1 MSYMNIC
8 MNIEDSEIIIVLVDD
23 TDFQT
28 NELNTKEKMNLIL
41 EIRTKLYKV
50 IREKEQ
56 KEKIGVFTVV
66 LENRRK
72 EIKEIEII
80 IIMNNILIQQ
90 CNMNE
95 SAYVLYYYY
104 TRIDNYQK

>member
-41 EIRTKLYKV
+41 EIRTKLYKA

-56 KEKIGVFTVV
+56 KEK
-66 LENRRK
+66 NRSFHSSIR
-72 EIKEIEII
+72 E
-80 IIMNNILIQQ
+80 
-90 CNMNE
+90 
-95 SAYVLYYYY
+95 
-104 TRIDNYQK
+104 QKKRNKRD